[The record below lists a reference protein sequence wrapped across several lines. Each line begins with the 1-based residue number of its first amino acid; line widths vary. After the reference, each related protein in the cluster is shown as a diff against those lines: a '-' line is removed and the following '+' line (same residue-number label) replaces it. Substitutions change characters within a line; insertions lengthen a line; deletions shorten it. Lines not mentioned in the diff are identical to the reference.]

1 MARKLSTSI
10 YPGPQLEAFFAEL
23 GPRTKRHDG
32 VSGVLDRTL
41 ERYRHV
47 VHSSIPGWS
56 VDEWLIAVDILRAGD
71 YSTAQGIE
79 VVGLALQV
87 AIERRRAAGGAESSE
102 FAYRAKTLKFAE
114 RVAVVEVVERYRR
127 RHATLDRD
135 ALAALLAEM
144 TAPIQTTD

>member
-10 YPGPQLEAFFAEL
+10 YPGPQLEAFLKDL
-23 GPRTKRHDG
+23 GPRLKRHDG
-32 VSGVLDRTL
+32 VSAVLERTL
-41 ERYRHV
+41 ERYRHI
-47 VHSSIPGWS
+47 VHSSLPSWS

-71 YSTAQGIE
+71 YGTAQGVE

-127 RHATLDRD
+127 RYPTMDRD
-135 ALAALLAEM
+135 ALAGLLAEM
-144 TAPIQTTD
+144 SAPIQTTE